1 MNKIWL
7 IIQREYNTRVRK
19 KSFIVMT
26 LLGPLLFGSI
36 FGFSIYMAARDSTD
50 VRRIEVKD
58 ESGLFEGA
66 FEDSETLYFSYTN
79 LNLQEAK
86 EQIDD
91 SGSFGL
97 LYIPE
102 IDIKNPQGV
111 TLFSERSPGIELKS
125 KLEQIIESRIQD
137 LKLDESQIERET
149 LQALKTDVKLEEVN
163 IADGSEKQGNTG
175 LYIGI
180 GYVASFLIYM
190 FIFLYGAQIMRGVIE
205 EKSSRILEIII
216 SSVKPFQLMAGKII
230 GIAAVGL
237 TQFLLWVVLTLTV
250 YAGIIA
256 VLGVDPS
263 AMAQMNDMS
272 AGQNAEFNDTQMQLA
287 EISSA
292 LASLNIPQLL
302 ICFVFYFLGG
312 YLLYGALF
320 AAVGSA
326 VDSDADSQQ
335 FMLPISLPL
344 VASIIS
350 LAAVLKDPNGSLA
363 FWLSMIPFS
372 SPVVMMMRIP
382 FGVPLWELAL
392 SMSLLVVG
400 FIFTSW
406 LAGRIY
412 RIGILMHG
420 TKINYRVLGKWL
432 MMKN

>member
-50 VRRIEVKD
+50 VRSIEVKD

-66 FEDSETLYFSYTN
+66 FEDSETLRFTYTN

-86 EQIDD
+86 EQIDN
-91 SGSFGL
+91 SGHFGL

-102 IDIKNPQGV
+102 INIQNPEGV
-111 TLFSERSPGIELKS
+111 TFYAERSPGIELKR
-125 KLEQIIESRIQD
+125 KLERIIENRIQD
-137 LKLDESQIERET
+137 LKLNESNIDRET
-149 LQALKTDVKLEEVN
+149 LQALKTNVSLEEVN
-163 IADGSEKQGNTG
+163 IADGTEKQGNTG

-250 YAGIIA
+250 YAVIMA
-256 VLGVDPS
+256 VLGVDG
-263 AMAQMNDMS
+263 AAVAQMNGIS
-272 AGQNAEFNDTQMQLA
+272 ATQASELNDTQAQLA
-287 EISSA
+287 EVTSA
-292 LASLNIPQLL
+292 LAALNIPQLL

-363 FWLSMIPFS
+363 FWLSMVPFS

-382 FGVPLWELAL
+382 FGVPLWEILL
-392 SMSLLVVG
+392 SMSLLVIG

>member
-7 IIQREYNTRVRK
+7 IIQREYTTRVRK
-19 KSFIVMT
+19 KSFIIMT

-36 FGFSIYMAARDSTD
+36 FGFSVYMAAKDSTD
-50 VRRIEVKD
+50 VRSIEVKD
-58 ESGLFEGA
+58 ESGLFQGA
-66 FEDSETLYFSYTN
+66 FEDSETIRFSYTN

-86 EQIDD
+86 QQLD
-91 SGSFGL
+91 GSSNFGL

-111 TLFSERSPGIELKS
+111 TLYAERSPGIELKS
-125 KLEQIIESRIQD
+125 KLERIIETRIQD
-137 LKLDESQIERET
+137 LKLEESQIDRET
-149 LQALKTDVKLEEVN
+149 LQALKTNVNLEEVN
-163 IADGSEKQGNTG
+163 IADGTEKQGNTG

-205 EKSSRILEIII
+205 EKSSRILEVII

-237 TQFLLWVVLTLTV
+237 TQFMLWVILTFTV
-250 YAGIIA
+250 YAVIMG
-256 VLGVDPS
+256 VFGVDS
-263 AMAQMNDMS
+263 ATVAQMNSMPS
-272 AGQNAEFNDTQMQLA
+272 GQSGELNDAQMQLA
-287 EISSA
+287 GISSA
-292 LASLNIPQLL
+292 LSALNIPQLL

-363 FWLSMIPFS
+363 FWLSMVPLS

-382 FGVPLWELAL
+382 FGVPLWELLL
-392 SMSLLVVG
+392 SMSLLVLG

-420 TKINYRVLGKWL
+420 SKINYRVLGKWL

>member
-1 MNKIWL
+1 MDKIWL
-7 IIQREYNTRVRK
+7 IIQREYSTRVRK

-26 LLGPLLFGSI
+26 ILGPLLFGSI

-50 VRRIEVKD
+50 VRTIEVKD

-66 FEDSETLYFSYTN
+66 FEDTETLRFTYTN
-79 LNLQEAK
+79 LNLPDAK
-86 EQIDD
+86 QQLETSDN
-91 SGSFGL
+91 FGL

-102 IDIKNPQGV
+102 IDLKAPQGV
-111 TLFSERSPGIELKS
+111 TFYSELSPGFEVKS
-125 KLEQIIESRIQD
+125 SLERILEERIQD
-137 LKLDESQIERET
+137 LKLRESQIERET
-149 LQALKTDVKLEEVN
+149 LQALQTNVKLEEVN
-163 IADGSEKQGNTG
+163 IADGTETKGNTG
-175 LYIGI
+175 LYVGI
-180 GYVASFLIYM
+180 GYIASFLIYM
-190 FIFLYGAQIMRGVIE
+190 FIFMYGAQIMRGVIE

-237 TQFLLWVVLTLTV
+237 TQFLLWVVLTLAV
-250 YAGIIA
+250 YAVVMGIY
-256 VLGVDPS
+256 GVDAA
-263 AMAQMNDMS
+263 AMSQMNDMT
-272 AGQNAEFNDTQMQLA
+272 GQGQDINNAQMQLA
-287 EISSA
+287 QVSSA
-292 LASLNIPQLL
+292 LDALNIPELL
-302 ICFVFYFLGG
+302 VCFVFYFLAG

-335 FMLPISLPL
+335 FMLPITIPL
-344 VASIIS
+344 IASIIS

-363 FWLSMIPFS
+363 FWLSMIPLS

-382 FGVPLWELAL
+382 FGVPLWELML
-392 SMSLLVVG
+392 SMSLLVIG

-420 TKINYRVLGKWL
+420 TKVNYRVLGKWL
-432 MMKN
+432 MMRS

>member
-26 LLGPLLFGSI
+26 ILGPLLFGSI
-36 FGFSIYMAARDSTD
+36 FGFSVYMAARDSTD
-50 VRRIEVKD
+50 VHTIEVKD
-58 ESGLFEGA
+58 ESGLFQGA
-66 FEDSETLYFSYTN
+66 FEDSETLRFTYTN
-79 LNLQEAK
+79 LQLQEAK
-86 EQIDD
+86 QQLD
-91 SGSFGL
+91 GSSNFGL

-102 IDIKNPQGV
+102 IDIRNPQGV
-111 TLFSERSPGIELKS
+111 TLYSERSPGIELKS
-125 KLEQIIESRIQD
+125 KLERVLENRIQD
-137 LKLDESQIERET
+137 LKLDESQINRET
-149 LQALKTDVKLEEVN
+149 LQALKTNVKLEEVN
-163 IADGSEKQGNTG
+163 IADGTEKQGNTG

-205 EKSSRILEIII
+205 EKSSRILEVII

-237 TQFLLWVVLTLTV
+237 TQFLLWVILTFTV
-250 YAGIIA
+250 YAGIMFVFGIDA
-256 VLGVDPS
+256 AS
-263 AMAQMNDMS
+263 MAEMKGMPAAQGPEM
-272 AGQNAEFNDTQMQLA
+272 NDTQMQVA

-292 LASLNIPQLL
+292 LAALNIPQLL

-382 FGVPLWELAL
+382 FGVPLWEILL
-392 SMSLLVVG
+392 SMGLLIVG
-400 FIFTSW
+400 FVFTSW

-432 MMKN
+432 MMKS